1 MRRKVQC
8 QPMPPIAV
16 VTDSTHYMPRDVT
29 ERHGLHT
36 VSLYVRWGDPP
47 RDDREA
53 DLPDF
58 DRFYEYLRGARELPT
73 TSQPSV
79 GDFLTV
85 YEPLVE
91 QGADILSIHLSGGIS
106 GTVHA
111 AEQARDQ
118 LLERGV
124 APERIEIVD
133 SATACAGHGLMAI
146 AAHNAIAGGA
156 TLADAAARARQL
168 RESMKILFAVDTL
181 EFLRR
186 GGRIGGAQ
194 AWIGSTL
201 KIKPILAIESQIVPI
216 ERVRTWGRAFER
228 MVDHLVSL
236 RQDGNDRFFIQHIQA
251 PDQAEE
257 LARRGEAI
265 YGRPPEFV
273 SEMGPV
279 IGAHAGPGLLGTTA
293 LRHDVLGDI

>member
-1 MRRKVQC
+1 MSPV
-8 QPMPPIAV
+8 AV
-16 VTDSTHYMPRDVT
+16 VTDSTHYMPREVV

-47 RDDREA
+47 ADDREA
-53 DLPDF
+53 DLPGF
-58 DRFYEYLRGARELPT
+58 DAFYDYLRGARELPT

-79 GDFLTV
+79 GDFLAV
-85 YEPLVE
+85 WEPLLE
-91 QGADILSIHLSGGIS
+91 QGFDIVSIHLSGGIS
-106 GTVHA
+106 GTVRS

-118 LLERGV
+118 LVENGLGAEC
-124 APERIEIVD
+124 IEVID
-133 SATACAGHGLMAI
+133 SGSVCAGLGLMAI
-146 AAHNAIAGGA
+146 AAANAAKAG
-156 TLADAAARARQL
+156 ADAAEVAARAREL
-168 RESMKILFAVDTL
+168 RAELKILFAVETL

-201 KIKPILAIESQIVPI
+201 RIKPILAIENEVVPV

-228 MVDHLVSL
+228 MVAHLSAL
-236 RQDGNDRFFIQHIQA
+236 REDGSDRFFVQHIQA
-251 PDQAEE
+251 LDQAEK
-257 LARRGEAI
+257 LAQRGEAI

-279 IGAHAGPGLLGTTA
+279 IGAHAGPGLIGVTA
-293 LRHDVLGDI
+293 LRHEVLGPV